1 MGTYPEL
8 PSYVL
13 ETGENLQ
20 DVINK
25 HPNELFGENVLKKF
39 NHKDLPFLPKVIV
52 LYPRKLPHAKYV

>member
-20 DVINK
+20 DVIDK
-25 HPNELFGENVLKKF
+25 HPNELFGENVLKRF
-39 NHKDLPFLPKVIV
+39 GHKDLPFLPKVNLDFPSSLQSLKCV
-52 LYPRKLPHAKYV
+52 